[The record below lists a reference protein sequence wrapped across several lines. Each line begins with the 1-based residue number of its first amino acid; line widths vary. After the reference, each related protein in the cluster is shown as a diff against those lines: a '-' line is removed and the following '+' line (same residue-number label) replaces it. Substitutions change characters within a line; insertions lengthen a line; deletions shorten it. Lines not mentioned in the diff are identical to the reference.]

1 MEKRETEIRAKAEAL
16 VSQTLPRH
24 KRVFFNWILFH
35 ARRGVRHRENL
46 RFSRTKLFGIFR
58 SLFRAIGSN
67 LVALGLLKHRQ
78 DVFYLTVEEIFAFVD
93 GRSVTNDIS
102 GLVELRRKEY
112 DGYRKVGMV
121 GVWRKGGRRWE
132 EGEVGEEAKWKR
144 RRKRRRGE
152 WKARW
157 KSGRGGGR
165 GGQVEGEEG
174 EEGEVGEEGKWR
186 GRRGKGKGKYE

>member
-1 MEKRETEIRAKAEAL
+1 MEKREIEIRAKAETL
-16 VSQTLPRH
+16 VSETLPRH

-35 ARRGVRHRENL
+35 ARRSVRHRENL

-112 DGYRKVGMV
+112 DGYRKVG
-121 GVWRKGGRRWE
+121 E
-132 EGEVGEEAKWKR
+132 E
-144 RRKRRRGE
+144 
-152 WKARW
+152 
-157 KSGRGGGR
+157 GRGG
-165 GGQVEGEEG
+165 EG
-174 EEGEVGEEGKWR
+174 R
-186 GRRGKGKGKYE
+186 GRREKCGGSEEEQEGLWRR